1 MTKEQRTIK
10 ELTTQVADLTK
21 QLADEKSNKEY
32 YYKEY
37 SKAQDELKELHN
49 TFDLLDVPRKTSAQ
63 YCSELSLNSRMTLY
77 IAGIRGRE
85 KDKEDC

>member
-10 ELTTQVADLTK
+10 DLTAQVADLTK
-21 QLADEKSNKEY
+21 KLADEKSNKEF

-49 TFDLLDVPRKTSAQ
+49 TFDFLDVPKKSSEQSYT
-63 YCSELSLNSRMTLY
+63 ELSLNSRMTLY

-85 KDKEDC
+85 KDKGEF